1 MANHCKDCQ
10 ITKSC
15 VFLICVIGLVTAS
28 LAAELQPSE
37 LPQDQLNRAKH
48 FEDNKQYDQAID
60 AYRDYLKL
68 RPQDDEAKRVFARL
82 LSWQGHYD
90 EALQLYDEILQ
101 RHPGDLD
108 ILTAKARIKS
118 WQKKFAEAR
127 MLYEKVLRKNPDDR
141 EAKRGLAD
149 ILYWSGDYAQALR
162 AYEALALMDQDP
174 EIIRNIKAIQSELAA
189 LTQTQELRAPVGLR
203 GVLPSLPFRDYVK
216 LGYTHYSY
224 TNSIPDERDWIVEA
238 AKSTGA
244 QTFVGRV
251 EPLNRFGFHDT
262 PVSGEV
268 YSTLW
273 NKAWGYLGGSAAL
286 NPHFAPNV
294 TVGGE
299 IFQSLSVLRP
309 SLTFLEPSF
318 GYRNMQF
325 KSTNIDLL
333 IPGVV
338 IYLPYNVWITEKVF
352 YVPDTG
358 SATVSSQI
366 TWRPTDRV
374 QLSFSGAVGTAGER
388 IVAVQDFVRVSSL
401 IMRGAV
407 IFPLSRY
414 FSGELAG
421 YYEDRETLY
430 IRRGGTFNLIFH
442 W

>member
-1 MANHCKDCQ
+1 MADRCK
-10 ITKSC
+10 IYVIARSC
-15 VFLICVIGLVTAS
+15 VFLIYLVGFVTAS
-28 LAAELQPSE
+28 LAAELNPSE
-37 LPQDQLNRAKH
+37 LPQAQLNRAKD
-48 FEDNKQYDQAID
+48 FEDRKQYEQAVD
-60 AYRDYLKL
+60 SYRDYLKL
-68 RPQDDEAKRVFARL
+68 RPEDDEVRGQIARL

-101 RHPGDLD
+101 RHPWDLD

-127 MLYEKVLRKNPDDR
+127 ILYEKVLEKNPDDR

-149 ILYWSGDYAQALR
+149 ILYWTGDYANALR
-162 AYEALALMDQDP
+162 AYEDLALMDQNP
-174 EIIRNIKAIQSELAA
+174 EIVRNIKNIRMELEA
-189 LTQTQELRAPVGLR
+189 LTQAQELRAPVGLR
-203 GVLPSLPFRDYVK
+203 TVLPSLPFRDYVK
-216 LGYTHYSY
+216 VGYSHYSY
-224 TNSIPDERDWIVEA
+224 TNSVPNEQDWIGEA
-238 AKSTGA
+238 GKSAGA
-244 QTFVGRV
+244 LTFVGRV
-251 EPLNRFGFHDT
+251 ESLNRFGFHDT

-273 NKAWGYLGGSAAL
+273 HKAWGYLGGSGTV

-299 IFQSLSVLRP
+299 IFQNLAIVRP

-318 GYRNMQF
+318 GYRYMLY
-325 KSTNIDLL
+325 KSTNVDLL
-333 IPGVV
+333 IPGLV
-338 IYLPYNVWITEKVF
+338 IYLPYNIWITEKVF
-352 YVPDTG
+352 YVPETG
-358 SATVSSQI
+358 ATTLSSGI

-374 QLSFSGAVGTAGER
+374 QLSFSGAFGTASER
-388 IVAVQDFVRVSSL
+388 IVAEQDFVRVPTL
-401 IMRGAV
+401 ITQGAV

-430 IRRGGTFNLIFH
+430 VRRGGTFNLLFH

>member
-1 MANHCKDCQ
+1 
-10 ITKSC
+10 
-15 VFLICVIGLVTAS
+15 LVTAS

-37 LPQDQLNRAKH
+37 LPQVQLNRAKD
-48 FEDNKQYDQAID
+48 FEDSKQYEQAID

-68 RPQDDEAKRVFARL
+68 RPQDDEARGVIARL

-90 EALQLYDEILQ
+90 EALQLYDEILHG
-101 RHPGDLD
+101 HPGDLD

-118 WQKKFAEAR
+118 WQKEFAEAR
-127 MLYEKVLRKNPDDR
+127 ILYEKVLGKNPVDR

-149 ILYWSGDYAQALR
+149 ILYWSGDYANALR
-162 AYEALALMDQDP
+162 AYEDLALVDQNP
-174 EIIRNIKAIQSELAA
+174 EIVHNIEAIQRELAA
-189 LTQTQELRAPVGLR
+189 LTQAQELRAPVGLR
-203 GVLPSLPFRDYVK
+203 QILPSLPFHDYVK

-224 TNSIPDERDWIVEA
+224 TNSVPDERDWIVEA
-238 AKSTGA
+238 AKSAGA

-273 NKAWGYLGGSAAL
+273 SKAWGYLGGSAAL

-299 IFQSLSVLRP
+299 IFQSLAVVRP

-318 GYRNMQF
+318 GYRHMQF

-333 IPGVV
+333 IPGLV

-358 SATVSSQI
+358 SATVSSEI
-366 TWRPTDRV
+366 TWRPADRV

-401 IMRGAV
+401 ILRGAV

-430 IRRGGTFNLIFH
+430 LRRGGTFNLIFH

>member
-1 MANHCKDCQ
+1 VADRCK
-10 ITKSC
+10 IYVIARSC
-15 VFLICVIGLVTAS
+15 VFLIYLVGFVTAS
-28 LAAELQPSE
+28 LAAELNPSE
-37 LPQDQLNRAKH
+37 LPQAQLNRAKD
-48 FEDNKQYDQAID
+48 FEDRKQYEQAVD
-60 AYRDYLKL
+60 SYRDYLKL
-68 RPQDDEAKRVFARL
+68 RPEDDEVRGQIARL

-101 RHPGDLD
+101 RHPWDLD

-127 MLYEKVLRKNPDDR
+127 ILYEKVLEKNPDDR

-149 ILYWSGDYAQALR
+149 ILYWTGDYANALR
-162 AYEALALMDQDP
+162 AYEDLALMDQNP
-174 EIIRNIKAIQSELAA
+174 EIVRNIKNIRMELEA
-189 LTQTQELRAPVGLR
+189 LTQAQELRAPVGLR
-203 GVLPSLPFRDYVK
+203 TVLPSLPFRDYVK
-216 LGYTHYSY
+216 VGYSHYSY
-224 TNSIPDERDWIVEA
+224 TNSVPNEQDWIGEA
-238 AKSTGA
+238 GKSAGA
-244 QTFVGRV
+244 LTFVGRV
-251 EPLNRFGFHDT
+251 ESLNRFGFHDT

-273 NKAWGYLGGSAAL
+273 HKAWGYLGGSGTV

-299 IFQSLSVLRP
+299 IFQNLAIVSP

-318 GYRNMQF
+318 GYR
-325 KSTNIDLL
+325 
-333 IPGVV
+333 
-338 IYLPYNVWITEKVF
+338 YLPYNIWITEKVF
-352 YVPDTG
+352 YVPETG
-358 SATVSSQI
+358 ATTLSSGI

-374 QLSFSGAVGTAGER
+374 QLSFSGAFGTASER
-388 IVAVQDFVRVSSL
+388 IVAEQDFVRVPTL
-401 IMRGAV
+401 ITQGAV

-430 IRRGGTFNLIFH
+430 VRRGGTFNLLFH